1 GDVKSLPNGSNPID
15 FAYSIHS
22 AVGNKMIGARVN
34 GRQVP
39 IDYQI
44 KNGDRI
50 EIITSQNSKGPS
62 RDWLNLVKSTQAK
75 NKINQW
81 FRQEFKEDNIIRG
94 KELLASYCK
103 SKGLNYSDYAKPEY
117 MQKVMNKYGFKDWDS
132 VFAAVGHGGLK
143 EGQVMNKLL
152 EEYEKENAK
161 KITDSDVLQTAQAEN
176 DGGKKINK
184 SKGGIMVKGV
194 DDVAVRFSKCCS
206 PVPGDEIVGFV
217 TRGRGISIH
226 RTDCINVLCMDEDDR
241 NRLMDAEWQ
250 YQEKE
255 DTGAMYTTEIKLFA
269 NNRSGVL
276 VDISKTLTEMNIDVV
291 SMNVR
296 TNKQGKATISV
307 SFDIRGTEQLNRII
321 AKLRNIEGIIDIERT
336 QG

>member
-1 GDVKSLPNGSNPID
+1 MSKLVIVESPAK
-15 FAYSIHS
+15 
-22 AVGNKMIGARVN
+22 ARVN

-81 FRQEFKEDNIIRG
+81 LRQEFKEDNIIRG

-143 EGQVMNKLL
+143 EGPVGAGWDPSQGSTL
-152 EEYEKENAK
+152 
-161 KITDSDVLQTAQAEN
+161 
-176 DGGKKINK
+176 DGA
-184 SKGGIMVKGV
+184 
-194 DDVAVRFSKCCS
+194 DRDPRF
-206 PVPGDEIVGFV
+206 
-217 TRGRGISIH
+217 R
-226 RTDCINVLCMDEDDR
+226 
-241 NRLMDAEWQ
+241 
-250 YQEKE
+250 
-255 DTGAMYTTEIKLFA
+255 
-269 NNRSGVL
+269 
-276 VDISKTLTEMNIDVV
+276 
-291 SMNVR
+291 
-296 TNKQGKATISV
+296 
-307 SFDIRGTEQLNRII
+307 
-321 AKLRNIEGIIDIERT
+321 
-336 QG
+336 